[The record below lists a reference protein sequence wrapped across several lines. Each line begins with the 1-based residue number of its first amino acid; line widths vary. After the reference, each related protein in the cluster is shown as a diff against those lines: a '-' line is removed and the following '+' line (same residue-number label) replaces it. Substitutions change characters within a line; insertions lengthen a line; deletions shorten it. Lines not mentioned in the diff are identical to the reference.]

1 MEVDGA
7 KSSAWQRR
15 QRRLRSWL
23 KHERQTVAMALAE
36 CLHHSA
42 QRPVEARA
50 REVEEQDKNNASRR
64 QKAPPPGMHPGVL
77 KEPEVQGSLVA
88 PLRPGSGAAPGLAL
102 PSLIGA
108 SGEAVDASSLAVLLQ
123 FSLGA
128 EEEEAKEERKAKYK
142 AKMQVIN
149 RRVSDGTATPAQEA
163 AWRRWISIEQSSSS
177 TSNAQRRKRK
187 KKKRRKRTRRRR

>member
-7 KSSAWQRR
+7 KSSAWRRR

-36 CLHHSA
+36 YLHHSA

-64 QKAPPPGMHPGVL
+64 QKAPAPGMHPGVV

-102 PSLIGA
+102 PSLTGA

-128 EEEEAKEERKAKYK
+128 QEEEEEGEGGGGGEGEGGAEGEVQGKDAGHQPSR
-142 AKMQVIN
+142 
-149 RRVSDGTATPAQEA
+149 
-163 AWRRWISIEQSSSS
+163 
-177 TSNAQRRKRK
+177 QRRYRHAC
-187 KKKRRKRTRRRR
+187 